1 MKRVWRLITCWLRR
15 GGEHDYEVEFEGQAH
30 VLVLRCR
37 SCEHHSVGW
46 G

>member
-1 MKRVWRLITCWLRR
+1 MRRIWRLLTCWLRT
-15 GGEHDYEVEFEGQAH
+15 GSEHDFEIEFEGQAH

-37 SCEHHSVGW
+37 GCEHHSVGW